1 MAGSL
6 GELLV
11 KIGIDAS
18 SLKTGLNAAIKDLN
32 NMEKTAQKSMG
43 PTMERIG
50 AGLMVVGSAAA
61 TGFGALV
68 ASGLKANSN
77 MEQYKATLDTVMG
90 DSQKAAE
97 KLDWVKKFAAQTP
110 FEIPELVEST
120 VKLQAM
126 GLEAE
131 KMLPIAGDM
140 AAVFSSSGKTVGD
153 ATEAIN
159 DAMMGRRNLP
169 LRLAIAA

>member
-1 MAGSL
+1 VASSL

-18 SLKTGLNAAIKDLN
+18 ALKTGIDASIKNLN
-32 NMEKTAQKSMG
+32 NIEKTAQKSLG
-43 PTMERIG
+43 PTMEKIG
-50 AGLMVVGSAAA
+50 KGFLAIGSFAV
-61 TGFGALV
+61 TGFGAALT
-68 ASGLKANSN
+68 AGLSANSN
-77 MEQYKATLDTVMG
+77 MEQYRATLNTVMG
-90 DSQKAAE
+90 DSKKAAE
-97 KLDWVKKFAAQTP
+97 TLDWVKKFAADTP

-126 GLEAE
+126 GLEAQ
-131 KMLPIAGDM
+131 KMLPLAADM
-140 AAVFSSSGKTVGD
+140 ATVFKSSGKTVGD

-159 DAMMGRRNLP
+159 DAMMGEQNLP

>member
-1 MAGSL
+1 
-6 GELLV
+6 
-11 KIGIDAS
+11 
-18 SLKTGLNAAIKDLN
+18 
-32 NMEKTAQKSMG
+32 
-43 PTMERIG
+43 
-50 AGLMVVGSAAA
+50 
-61 TGFGALV
+61 
-68 ASGLKANSN
+68 
-77 MEQYKATLDTVMG
+77 MEQYRATLETVMG

-97 KLDWVKKFAAQTP
+97 KLDWVKKYAAKTP

-140 AAVFSSSGKTVGD
+140 AAVFASSGKTVGI

-159 DAMMGRRNLP
+159 DAMMGRQNLP
-169 LRLAIAA
+169 PQLAIAA